1 MYHPDRCYARGIRLP
16 NCRTY
21 FLLTG
26 QVGINILIKVSC
38 QHQLLQMGFQHVV
51 VFGHVVFIFVVR
63 ALKLLILHG
72 QVFYQFWWQKKK
84 GFPFYFIHDFINW
97 LFEDCLEHPK
107 RRSHIIRRIEQVFS
121 GVVGSNRR
129 FGYCNLGLGDYLNRS
144 DTSPILLNSNKLIYS
159 TH

>member
-1 MYHPDRCYARGIRLP
+1 MAR
-16 NCRTY
+16 
-21 FLLTG
+21 FF
-26 QVGINILIKVSC
+26 SS
-38 QHQLLQMGFQHVV
+38 
-51 VFGHVVFIFVVR
+51 FGG
-63 ALKLLILHG
+63 K
-72 QVFYQFWWQKKK
+72 KKK
-84 GFPFYFIHDFINW
+84 GFPFDFIHDFINW

-121 GVVGSNRR
+121 GVVGPNRR